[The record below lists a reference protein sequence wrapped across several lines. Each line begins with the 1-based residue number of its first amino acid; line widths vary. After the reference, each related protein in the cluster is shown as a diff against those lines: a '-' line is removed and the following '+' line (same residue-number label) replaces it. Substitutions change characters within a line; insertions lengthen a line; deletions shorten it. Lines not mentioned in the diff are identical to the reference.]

1 MERIERDLM
10 WAYEQVSSGV
20 LARPMAGRD
29 VSGQAADLYSGVDSA
44 ARLLSYVSRLPAA
57 QLTAVEAKCGLLPDA
72 LNLCA
77 RRLAAHFRLPETA
90 ARALVLCWLD
100 HESRPKISQLA
111 DLLNA
116 SESTAKRR
124 MREARRLLEDDYQK
138 ALGNLGESVEGY
150 REPMYNR
157 FC

>member
-29 VSGQAADLYSGVDSA
+29 VSGQTADLYSGVDSA

-72 LNLCA
+72 
-77 RRLAAHFRLPETA
+77 FRLPETA

-111 DLLNA
+111 DLLDA
-116 SESTAKRR
+116 SESTVKRR
-124 MREARRLLEDDYQK
+124 IREARRLLEDDYQK